1 MLFIFSAPELIRYLW
16 QVKTAVFMH
25 GCLIRAVLVAYTK
38 YYFDDCHG
46 TVFSIAFDEVK
57 ELKISIFEK
66 SFVECLYAEC
76 FYVDCYNECIIIFIF
91 KIPYAEC
98 LFA

>member
-1 MLFIFSAPELIRYLW
+1 MQLYSKSIE
-16 QVKTAVFMH
+16 
-25 GCLIRAVLVAYTK
+25 C
-38 YYFDDCHG
+38 YYDDCHG
-46 TVFSIAFDEVK
+46 TVFTIAFDEVR
-57 ELKISIFEK
+57 ELKISIFDM

-98 LFA
+98 LFAKCHYDDCHGTVF